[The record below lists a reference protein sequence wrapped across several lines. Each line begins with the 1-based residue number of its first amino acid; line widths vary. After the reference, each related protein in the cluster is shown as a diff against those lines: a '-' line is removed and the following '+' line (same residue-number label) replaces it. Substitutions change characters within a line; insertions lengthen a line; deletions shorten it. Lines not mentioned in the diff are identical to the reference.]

1 MVKKYP
7 CPCCGFYTYKVP
19 ANEDC
24 GFICPVCFWENDSF
38 IISDEGPS
46 CSNGGITLNKAR
58 ENYSVFGACSRDMIE
73 YVRPPKQEELG

>member
-24 GFICPVCFWENDSF
+24 GFICPVCF
-38 IISDEGPS
+38 G
-46 CSNGGITLNKAR
+46 K
-58 ENYSVFGACSRDMIE
+58 MIHLLFLMKSQA
-73 YVRPPKQEELG
+73 VLMEELH